1 MIDYSSLPIE
11 PGCYQFRDKEGTI
24 LYIGKAKN
32 LKKRVS
38 SYFQKRDHDKKTQ
51 KMLSLSESLDYLV
64 TANEVEALILENSL
78 IKTHHPRF
86 NINLRD
92 AKQYAYIRITDDP
105 FPRVCIARRAEGK
118 GQFFGPFVSA
128 AERDYV
134 LSVIK
139 RIFRLRTCKRL
150 TARACLRYHIHTC
163 SAPCRGMIDQEAYHE
178 QVKRASMVLKGRSR
192 DLVMDL
198 RQEMAAC
205 AETRDYERALVLRD
219 QTQAIERLSGRQD
232 MARQVQ
238 GDEDVINYLTNAGNT
253 YLMLFQV
260 HHGTLTNKKEYVFDE
275 REDILEEFLGQYYG
289 ENPVPSDLILPCE
302 VDQTL
307 EEYLTL
313 QRGKKVVI
321 TVPKIGAKKR
331 LLDLVGKNI
340 EISFFGD
347 RIKLEEL
354 QEKLA
359 LDTLPEVIECFD
371 ISHISGTAVAGSMV
385 QFRNGKPDKRNYRRF
400 RIKTVEGI
408 DDFAAIAEVVKR
420 RYSRVKKE
428 NGALPDLVVIDGGK
442 GQLSAAH
449 KELKAL
455 DLAIPVIGLAKREEQ
470 IFVPGHSHPL
480 PLEKK
485 EKASLFLQ
493 EIRDEAHRFAISYHH
508 LLRRKEVGN

>member
-1 MIDYSSLPIE
+1 
-11 PGCYQFRDKEGTI
+11 
-24 LYIGKAKN
+24 
-32 LKKRVS
+32 
-38 SYFQKRDHDKKTQ
+38 
-51 KMLSLSESLDYLV
+51 
-64 TANEVEALILENSL
+64 
-78 IKTHHPRF
+78 
-86 NINLRD
+86 
-92 AKQYAYIRITDDP
+92 
-105 FPRVCIARRAEGK
+105 
-118 GQFFGPFVSA
+118 
-128 AERDYV
+128 
-134 LSVIK
+134 
-139 RIFRLRTCKRL
+139 
-150 TARACLRYHIHTC
+150 
-163 SAPCRGMIDQEAYHE
+163 
-178 QVKRASMVLKGRSR
+178 
-192 DLVMDL
+192 
-198 RQEMAAC
+198 
-205 AETRDYERALVLRD
+205 
-219 QTQAIERLSGRQD
+219 
-232 MARQVQ
+232 
-238 GDEDVINYLTNAGNT
+238 
-253 YLMLFQV
+253 
-260 HHGTLTNKKEYVFDE
+260 VFEE
-275 REDILEEFLGQYYG
+275 REDILEEFLVQYYG
-289 ENPVPSDLILPCE
+289 ENPVPSDLILPTE
-302 VDQTL
+302 VDKTL

-313 QRGKKVVI
+313 ERGKKVAI

-442 GQLSAAH
+442 GQLSAAQ

-455 DLAIPVIGLAKREEQ
+455 DLPIPVIGLAKKEEQ

-508 LLRRKEVGN
+508 LLRRKEVHN

>member
-1 MIDYSSLPIE
+1 MIEYSTLPAE
-11 PGCYQFRDKEGTI
+11 PGCYLFKDKNGAI
-24 LYIGKAKN
+24 IYVGKAKN
-32 LKKRVS
+32 LKKRVA
-38 SYFQKRDHDKKTQ
+38 SYFQKRDHDKKTR
-51 KMLSLSESLDYLV
+51 KMLSLAESLDYLV

-78 IKTHHPRF
+78 IKTNHPRF

-92 AKQYAYIRITDDP
+92 AKQYAYIQFTDDP
-105 FPRVCIARRAEGK
+105 FPRVCIARRSEGK

-134 LSVIK
+134 LSVVK

-150 TARACLRYHIHTC
+150 TGRACLRYHIHTC
-163 SAPCRGMIDQEAYHE
+163 SAPCRGMIDQDAYRE

-192 DLVMDL
+192 DLIGEL

-205 AETRDYERALVLRD
+205 AESQDYERAMVLRD
-219 QTQAIERLSGRQD
+219 QTQAIERLSGKQD

-238 GDEDVINYLTNAGNT
+238 GDEDIIHYLAHAGNI

-260 HHGTLTNKKEYVFDE
+260 HHGTLINKKEYIFEETPDM
-275 REDILEEFLGQYYG
+275 LEEFLVQYYG
-289 ENPVPSDLILPCE
+289 ENPVPSDLILPSE
-302 VDQTL
+302 VDATL
-307 EEYLTL
+307 EEYLAV
-313 QRGKKVVI
+313 QRGKKVTI

-331 LLDLVGKNI
+331 LLDLVEKNI

-408 DDFAAIAEVVKR
+408 DDFSAIAEVVKR
-420 RYSRVKKE
+420 RYSRLKKE
-428 NGALPDLVVIDGGK
+428 HGTLPDLVVIDGGK
-442 GQLSAAH
+442 GQLSAAR

-455 DLAIPVIGLAKREEQ
+455 DLPLPIIGLAKKEEQ
-470 IFVPGHSHPL
+470 VFVPGHSHPL
-480 PLEKK
+480 SLEKK

-508 LLRRKEVGN
+508 LLRRKEVRQ

>member
-1 MIDYSSLPIE
+1 
-11 PGCYQFRDKEGTI
+11 
-24 LYIGKAKN
+24 
-32 LKKRVS
+32 
-38 SYFQKRDHDKKTQ
+38 
-51 KMLSLSESLDYLV
+51 
-64 TANEVEALILENSL
+64 
-78 IKTHHPRF
+78 
-86 NINLRD
+86 
-92 AKQYAYIRITDDP
+92 
-105 FPRVCIARRAEGK
+105 
-118 GQFFGPFVSA
+118 
-128 AERDYV
+128 
-134 LSVIK
+134 
-139 RIFRLRTCKRL
+139 
-150 TARACLRYHIHTC
+150 
-163 SAPCRGMIDQEAYHE
+163 
-178 QVKRASMVLKGRSR
+178 
-192 DLVMDL
+192 
-198 RQEMAAC
+198 MAAC
-205 AETRDYERALVLRD
+205 AETRDYERALILRD

-455 DLAIPVIGLAKREEQ
+455 DLAIPVIGLAKKEEQ

-493 EIRDEAHRFAISYHH
+493 EIRDEAHRFALSYHH
-508 LLRRKEVGN
+508 LLRRKEVHN

>member
-1 MIDYSSLPIE
+1 MIEYSTLPVE
-11 PGCYQFRDKEGTI
+11 PGCYLFKNKDGAI
-24 LYIGKAKN
+24 LYVGKAKN

-51 KMLSLSESLDYLV
+51 KMLSLANSLDYLV

-92 AKQYAYIRITDDP
+92 AKQYAYIQITDDP
-105 FPRVCIARRAEGK
+105 FPRVCIARHAEGK

-134 LSVIK
+134 LSVVK
-139 RIFRLRTCKRL
+139 RIFRLRTCKKL
-150 TARACLRYHIHTC
+150 TGRACLRYHIHTC
-163 SAPCRGMIDQEAYHE
+163 SAPCRGMIDQDAYRE
-178 QVKRASMVLKGRSR
+178 QVKRASMMLKGRGR
-192 DLVMDL
+192 DLVSDL
-198 RQEMAAC
+198 RKEMAAC
-205 AETRDYERALVLRD
+205 AENQDYERALVLRD
-219 QTQAIERLSGRQD
+219 QTQAIEKLSARQD
-232 MARQVQ
+232 IARQVQ
-238 GDEDVINYLTNAGNT
+238 GDEDIIHFLTHSGNT
-253 YLMLFQV
+253 YLMIFQV
-260 HHGTLTNKKEYVFDE
+260 HHGTLTNKKEYVFEEAGDL
-275 REDILEEFLGQYYG
+275 LEEFLIQYYG
-289 ENPVPSDLILPCE
+289 ENPVPSVLILPHE
-302 VDQTL
+302 VDPAL
-307 EEYLTL
+307 EEYLAL
-313 QRGKKVVI
+313 RRGKKVTV
-321 TVPKIGAKKR
+321 TVPRIGAKKR
-331 LLDLVGKNI
+331 LLDLVEKNI
-340 EISFFGD
+340 EISFFGE

-400 RIKTVEGI
+400 RIKTVDGI
-408 DDFAAIAEVVKR
+408 DDFSAIAELVKR
-420 RYSRVKKE
+420 RYSRLKKE
-428 NGALPDLVVIDGGK
+428 EGPFPDLVVVDGGK

-455 DLAIPVIGLAKREEQ
+455 DLPIPVIGLAKKEEQ
-470 IFVPGHSHPL
+470 VFVPGHSHPL

-508 LLRRKEVGN
+508 LMRRKEVRQ